1 MPARRNLASLARRI
15 FNAALKAVDPYEAVR
30 RKLSVCGERLVI
42 ESETSI
48 DLTKYRQLWVV
59 GTGKATA
66 SMARAS
72 EEILKNRV
80 TGGIVTVKYG
90 YSSLLARIEVVEAG
104 HPVPDEAGRAG
115 AGKICNLLES
125 CGKNDLVLA
134 LISGGGSAL
143 LVSPAP
149 GISLA
154 DKRDITSQLLSSG
167 ATIQEINCVRKHL
180 SLTKGGQLARLA
192 QPATVLV
199 LVISDVIGDSLETIA
214 SGPFAPDPT
223 TYAQALEVLER
234 YGLSRGV
241 PESVREHLRK
251 GAAGN
256 YPETPKPGERFFRR
270 VHHSIIA
277 SNRQALEAAHKKAEQ
292 LGLSSM
298 ILSSMVQGEAREVA
312 KVYAALLK
320 EEASYDRPLSRPSC
334 LLAGGETTVTLRGN
348 GCGGRNMELALTA
361 ALELEGISRVA
372 LLSGAT
378 DGTDG
383 PTDAA
388 GGIVDGKT
396 CERARRL
403 GINPSRYLADNDSY
417 GFFERLGEI
426 FRTGPTLTNVMD
438 LHILL
443 AG

>member
-1 MPARRNLASLARRI
+1 MPISRTLASSARRI

-30 RKLSVCGERLVI
+30 RKVSICGERLLI
-42 ESETSI
+42 GSETSI
-48 DLTKYRQLWVV
+48 DLPKYKQIWVV
-59 GTGKATA
+59 GAGKATA
-66 SMARAS
+66 SMAQAC
-72 EEILKNRV
+72 EEILKDKI
-80 TGGIVTVKYG
+80 TGGVITVKHG
-90 YSSLLARIEVVEAG
+90 YSVPLKRIEVVEAG

-115 AGKICNLLES
+115 AGKICGLLES
-125 CGKNDLVLA
+125 CGKTDLVLA

-143 LVSPAP
+143 LVSPSV

-154 DKRDITSQLLSSG
+154 DKRDITERLLSCG

-180 SLTKGGQLARLA
+180 SLSKGGQLARLA
-192 QPATVLV
+192 QHATVLV

-234 YGLSRGV
+234 YGLSTGV
-241 PESVREHLRK
+241 PENVREHLHK
-251 GAAGN
+251 GAAG
-256 YPETPKPGERFFRR
+256 YCPETPKPGERFFRR
-270 VHHSIIA
+270 IHHCIIA
-277 SNRQALEAAHKKAEQ
+277 SNRQALEAARKEAEQ
-292 LGLSSM
+292 LGFNSM

-312 KVYAALLK
+312 KVYAALVK
-320 EEASYDRPLSRPSC
+320 EEAYHEMPLPRPAC
-334 LLAGGETTVTLRGN
+334 LLAGGETTVTLRGK
-348 GCGGRNMELALTA
+348 GRGGRNMELALAA
-361 ALELEGISRVA
+361 ALEIEGLRRVS

-396 CERARRL
+396 CERARCFGL
-403 GINPSRYLADNDSY
+403 NPMRNLADNDSY
-417 GFFERLGEI
+417 GFFERLGEV